1 MNMKNIVASVVLLF
15 ALMPATWVSV
25 ARAEPEGKPAYDKGC
40 AICHNAGIA
49 GAPKLGDPAS
59 WREPLAK
66 GLGVLYKSSLEGTPK
81 GMPARGGVDGRS
93 LTDNE
98 VKDAVNYMVDKARE
112 AIAAAPPGPGDA
124 SPKAA
129 GEAVQPAAPVMF
141 SFNRL
146 LRPLDKRNLAPA
158 DDGIHDP
165 ENEGTQV
172 LQPPAV
178 GMAEFVKSNFGNRVD
193 WVASLE
199 SGKVTPR
206 WRRDSPDTEDHI
218 VMDMNILRVPR
229 GSMPNVVFPHKQ
241 HTEWLDCSNCHP
253 AIFIPQKGANQISM
267 PLILLGQKCGVCHGK
282 VSFPISE
289 CRKCHTDKKDVP
301 QKAAGNP

>member
-1 MNMKNIVASVVLLF
+1 MKIINIIATVFLTSALAPVASAQQV
-15 ALMPATWVSV
+15 
-25 ARAEPEGKPAYDKGC
+25 EGKAGYDKGC
-40 AICHNAGIA
+40 AVCHAAGVA
-49 GAPKLGDPAS
+49 GAPKFGDPVS

-66 GLGVLYKSSLEGTPK
+66 GMAALYKSALEGTAK
-81 GMPARGGVDGRS
+81 GMPSRGGVDGRN

-98 VKDAVNYMVDKARE
+98 VKMAVDYMVDSVRD
-112 AIAAAPPGPGDA
+112 AIAASAATATDA
-124 SPKAA
+124 TSKAA
-129 GEAVQPAAPVMF
+129 AAAVKPAAPILF
-141 SFNRL
+141 SFNRM

-165 ENEGTQV
+165 ENEGTHM

-178 GMAEFVKSNFGNRVD
+178 GMADFVKSGFGNRVD
-193 WVASLE
+193 WVATLE
-199 SGKVTPR
+199 SGKIAPR
-206 WRRDSPDTEDHI
+206 WERASPDTDGHM

-241 HTEWLDCSNCHP
+241 HTEWLECSNCHP
-253 AIFIPQKGANQISM
+253 AIFIPQKGAYQISM

-289 CRKCHTDKKDVP
+289 CKKCHSQKKDLP
-301 QKAAGNP
+301 QKTVVTP

>member
-1 MNMKNIVASVVLLF
+1 MRMKNIIASFFLGVVF
-15 ALMPATWVSV
+15 SSAVMAQI
-25 ARAEPEGKPAYDKGC
+25 PEGKPAFDKGC
-40 AICHNAGIA
+40 AVCHIPGVA
-49 GAPKLGDPAS
+49 GAPKLGDAAD
-59 WREPLAK
+59 WRERVA
-66 GLGVLYKSSLEGTPK
+66 GGMARLYKSALEGTPR
-81 GMPARGGVDGRS
+81 GMPSRGGADGRS

-98 VKDAVNYMVDKARE
+98 IKNAVDYMVDKVKDAL
-112 AIAAAPPGPGDA
+112 AANPGSPTDA
-124 SPKAA
+124 TPTVAA
-129 GEAVQPAAPVMF
+129 VKPLAPVTF

-165 ENEGTQV
+165 DNEGTHM
-172 LQPPAV
+172 LQSPAV
-178 GMAEFVKSNFGNRVD
+178 GMADFVKSNFGNRVD
-193 WVASLE
+193 WVATLE
-199 SGKVTPR
+199 SGKISPR
-206 WRRDSPDTEDHI
+206 WKRDSPETDDHI

-241 HTEWLDCSNCHP
+241 HTEWLECSNCHP

-289 CRKCHTDKKDVP
+289 CRKCHSQKKEVP
-301 QKAAGNP
+301 QKTTGAP